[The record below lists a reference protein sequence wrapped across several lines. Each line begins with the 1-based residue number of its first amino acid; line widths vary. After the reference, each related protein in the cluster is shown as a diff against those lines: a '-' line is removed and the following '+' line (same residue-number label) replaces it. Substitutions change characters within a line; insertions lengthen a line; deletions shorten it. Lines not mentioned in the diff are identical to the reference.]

1 MSDTYGPSFFSD
13 DPRTGALS
21 YPQLEARRRIAIA
34 LATRNRPYPKTIGEG
49 LTALGE
55 GLGEGY
61 MNRGL
66 ERAEAQQQGRDA
78 AARPGM
84 YGAPAAPATPGQVS
98 EAPSDNVQA
107 SYTGAAPE
115 EAVKLATATTEP
127 LTAEQAAQQPRMS
140 IEEWLQR
147 NARNETGGHKD
158 PYRVVGPV
166 SRRGDYPYGK
176 YQIMGE
182 NIPKWSK
189 QYLGREITPQEF
201 LADDKAQ
208 EQIAR
213 GKGSEYMAKYGP
225 QGAARAWFAGENG
238 MNDMKR
244 KDTLGTHVAEY
255 ERRFN
260 IPLVSRDQVVASAMR
275 KPRPPE
281 VLGEGEF
288 NRMDAAAPAPSMPDE
303 ASTAMAYAPEG
314 LDQPGLAPP
323 SSAGDMLANLV
334 NPKPPGLGLRGPDDS
349 TFPAVGPRRD
359 DIAASVAKQ
368 QGVVPPQQV
377 AAGPAPLPPAQP
389 QVAPALQRPAADPQP
404 ANPGPEPKP
413 ETFINDPKRKPMID
427 AAMRNFHNNALT
439 PELRAEAA
447 ARLQYL
453 QNEAKD
459 EYTKQWTI
467 WHERTKTKE
476 AFDLNAR
483 ERQIKEETHR
493 KDQQGTITGAATP
506 QQVDPRILGTP
517 QSPQRSGIPSPDPKP
532 EGVSQAQWS
541 DQQKTKLS
549 EINAAVDKGA
559 QSLQQ
564 SLELINL
571 ARKHPG
577 REWGLGGP
585 GSYLRESPW
594 AGDAYAFGT
603 INKQIT
609 GKNFLAGY
617 ENLKGAGAIG
627 EKEGA
632 KAEQAQANIDPN
644 MKKEHYDAALQR
656 LEETLRN
663 NVEIAQRKAN
673 RPVTAWGNGPN
684 DPPAPDIGQPGTR
697 NGRPVVYIGGNPAKD
712 TSYKEVR

>member
-1 MSDTYGPSFFSD
+1 MG
-13 DPRTGALS
+13 
-21 YPQLEARRRIAIA
+21 
-34 LATRNRPYPKTIGEG
+34 
-49 LTALGE
+49 
-55 GLGEGY
+55 
-61 MNRGL
+61 
-66 ERAEAQQQGRDA
+66 
-78 AARPGM
+78 
-84 YGAPAAPATPGQVS
+84 
-98 EAPSDNVQA
+98 
-107 SYTGAAPE
+107 
-115 EAVKLATATTEP
+115 
-127 LTAEQAAQQPRMS
+127 
-140 IEEWLQR
+140 
-147 NARNETGGHKD
+147 
-158 PYRVVGPV
+158 
-166 SRRGDYPYGK
+166 GK
-176 YQIMGE
+176 Y
-182 NIPKWSK
+182 
-189 QYLGREITPQEF
+189 L
-201 LADDKAQ
+201 
-208 EQIAR
+208 
-213 GKGSEYMAKYGP
+213 AKYGP
-225 QGAARAWFAGENG
+225 DGAGRAWFAGEKG
-238 MNDMKR
+238 MNDPNR

-255 ERRFN
+255 SRRFN
-260 IPLVSRDQVVASAMR
+260 IPLVSRNQVVASAMR

-288 NRMDAAAPAPSMPDE
+288 NRMDAAAPDAGQ
-303 ASTAMAYAPEG
+303 AMAYAPEEQLPTQTASLG
-314 LDQPGLAPP
+314 GGAPP
-323 SSAGDMLANLV
+323 
-334 NPKPPGLGLRGPDDS
+334 PG
-349 TFPAVGPRRD
+349 RD
-359 DIAASVAKQ
+359 AIAAAVVQQ

-377 AAGPAPLPPAQP
+377 AAGPAPLPQAPPPLPPAQP

-404 ANPGPEPKP
+404 EDPGPKP
-413 ETFINDPKRKPMID
+413 RLETFVNDPRRRPMIE
-427 AAMRNFHNNALT
+427 AATRNYHSNLLSPQAN
-439 PELRAEAA
+439 AEAKD
-447 ARLQYL
+447 RLDRL
-453 QNEAKD
+453 MKEAND
-459 EYTKQWTI
+459 EYTKEWTV
-467 WHERTKTKE
+467 WHEKNTAKRAWELK
-476 AFDLNAR
+476 AR
-483 ERQIKEETHR
+483 DRQIAEETHR
-493 KDQQGTITGAATP
+493 KEMQGTITGAATP

-532 EGVSQAQWS
+532 EGVSAAQWS

-617 ENLKGAGAIG
+617 ETLKGAGAIG

-656 LEETLRN
+656 LEDTLRN

-697 NGRPVVYIGGNPAKD
+697 GGRPVVYIGGDPAKD

>member
-66 ERAEAQQQGRDA
+66 ERAEAQQQGQDA
-78 AARPGM
+78 AATRQLLG
-84 YGAPAAPATPGQVS
+84 GAAPAPAGRVS
-98 EAPSDNVQA
+98 EAPAEAAVETATADRQPLTPDQA
-107 SYTGAAPE
+107 S
-115 EAVKLATATTEP
+115 
-127 LTAEQAAQQPRMS
+127 QQPSMP
-140 IEEWLQR
+140 IEEWMQR
-147 NARNETGGHKD
+147 VARNESGMRKD
-158 PYRVVGPV
+158 AYTLVGER

-176 YQIMGE
+176 YQVMGE
-182 NIPKWSK
+182 NIPNWT
-189 QYLGREITPQEF
+189 QAYLGKKMTPDEF
-201 LADDKAQ
+201 LANPDAQ
-208 EQIAR
+208 DQVARAR
-213 GKGSEYMAKYGP
+213 GGEYLTKYGP
-225 QGAARAWFAGENG
+225 DGAARAWFAGEKG
-238 MNDMKR
+238 MNDPNR

-255 ERRFN
+255 SRRFN
-260 IPLVSRDQVVASAMR
+260 IPLVSREQVVASAMR

-288 NRMDAAAPAPSMPDE
+288 NRMDAAAPDAGQ
-303 ASTAMAYAPEG
+303 AMAYAPEG
-314 LDQPGLAPP
+314 AGEQGEPPVQLASLGGGAPP
-323 SSAGDMLANLV
+323 
-334 NPKPPGLGLRGPDDS
+334 PGRE
-349 TFPAVGPRRD
+349 AV
-359 DIAASVAKQ
+359 AAAVAQQ

-377 AAGPAPLPPAQP
+377 AAGPAPLPQAQP
-389 QVAPALQRPAADPQP
+389 AVPPALQRPAVDPQP
-404 ANPGPEPKP
+404 VAPGPKP
-413 ETFINDPKRKPMID
+413 ELRTFIEGNP
-427 AAMRNFHNNALT
+427 ALRQQMDT
-439 PELRAEAA
+439 ARGIALNPRFSPTVQEAA
-447 ARLQYL
+447 KARYKEL
-453 QNEAKD
+453 EARANDAFAK
-459 EYTKQWTI
+459 EWTI
-467 WHERTKTKE
+467 WHERTKVQE

-483 ERQIKEETHR
+483 ERQIKEETHQ
-493 KDQQGTITGAATP
+493 KDRQGLVTGAATP

-517 QSPQRSGIPSPDPKP
+517 QSPQRTGIPSPDPKP

-617 ENLKGAGAIG
+617 ETLKGAGAIG

-656 LEETLRN
+656 LEDTLRN

-697 NGRPVVYIGGNPAKD
+697 GGRPVVYIGGDPAKD

>member
-1 MSDTYGPSFFSD
+1 MP
-13 DPRTGALS
+13 
-21 YPQLEARRRIAIA
+21 
-34 LATRNRPYPKTIGEG
+34 
-49 LTALGE
+49 
-55 GLGEGY
+55 
-61 MNRGL
+61 
-66 ERAEAQQQGRDA
+66 
-78 AARPGM
+78 
-84 YGAPAAPATPGQVS
+84 
-98 EAPSDNVQA
+98 
-107 SYTGAAPE
+107 
-115 EAVKLATATTEP
+115 
-127 LTAEQAAQQPRMS
+127 

-260 IPLVSRDQVVASAMR
+260 IPLVTRDQVVASAMR

-288 NRMDAAAPAPSMPDE
+288 NRMDAAAPD
-303 ASTAMAYAPEG
+303 ASQAMAYAPEG
-314 LDQPGLAPP
+314 AGEQGEASVQLASLGGP
-323 SSAGDMLANLV
+323 
-334 NPKPPGLGLRGPDDS
+334 PPG
-349 TFPAVGPRRD
+349 RD
-359 DIAASVAKQ
+359 AIAAAVAQQ
-368 QGVVPPQQV
+368 QGVTPPQQV
-377 AAGPAPLPPAQP
+377 AAGPAPLPQVQP
-389 QVAPALQRPAADPQP
+389 SVPQQIQTPVANPQP
-404 ANPGPEPKP
+404 EDPGPKP
-413 ETFINDPKRKPMID
+413 RLETFVNDPRRRPMIE
-427 AAMRNFHNNALT
+427 AATRNYHSNALS
-439 PELRAEAA
+439 PQANAEAKD
-447 ARLQYL
+447 RLDRL
-453 QNEAKD
+453 MKEAND
-459 EYTKQWTI
+459 EYTKEWTV
-467 WHERTKTKE
+467 WHEKNSAKRAWELK
-476 AFDLNAR
+476 AR
-483 ERQIKEETHR
+483 ERQIEEEKHI
-493 KDQQGTITGAATP
+493 KDQQGRVTGAATP

-517 QSPQRSGIPSPDPKP
+517 QSPQRSGIPAAEPKP
-532 EGVSQAQWS
+532 EGVSTAQWS

-549 EINAAVDKGA
+549 AINDAVDKIPQA
-559 QSLQQ
+559 LQQ
-564 SLELINL
+564 SLELIKL
-571 ARKHPG
+571 ARTHPG

-617 ENLKGAGAIG
+617 ETLKGAGAIG

-656 LEETLRN
+656 LEDTLRN

-697 NGRPVVYIGGNPAKD
+697 GGRPVVYIGGDPAKD